1 MVRAMLL
8 AEEFLLLCFDDRTG
22 KKIISSDRIEPAIGG
37 ALLAELALMERIG
50 ITPHSAGWRR
60 RARVTITDLTPTDD
74 SELDAALT
82 KAAASEGKRVK
93 DLISKLSGR
102 RIAKGL
108 ERRLLER
115 LVNSGV
121 LDRTRGKVLGIF
133 PRTTWPIRNPVPE
146 EEVRERVHSALVARL
161 TPTERTVAVIAL
173 MQATGLLGKVVRT
186 EDKQALK
193 ARAKELTTGD
203 WVAKAV
209 KEAIDE
215 MAAAA
220 SG

>member
-1 MVRAMLL
+1 MLL

-22 KKIISSDRIEPAIGG
+22 KKIISSDRIEPALGG

-60 RARVTITDLTPTDD
+60 RARVTITDTTPTDD
-74 SELDAALT
+74 SELDGALT
-82 KAAASEGKRVK
+82 MAAANEGKRVK
-93 DLISKLSGR
+93 DLISKLSGK
-102 RIAKGL
+102 RITKGL

-133 PRTTWPIRNPVPE
+133 PRTTWPIRDPVPE

-161 TPTERTVAVIAL
+161 TPTERTVALIAL
-173 MQATGLLGKVVRT
+173 LQATGLLYKVVRT
-186 EDKQALK
+186 EDKNALK

-203 WVAKAV
+203 WIARAV
-209 KEAIDE
+209 KAAIDE

-220 SG
+220 SA